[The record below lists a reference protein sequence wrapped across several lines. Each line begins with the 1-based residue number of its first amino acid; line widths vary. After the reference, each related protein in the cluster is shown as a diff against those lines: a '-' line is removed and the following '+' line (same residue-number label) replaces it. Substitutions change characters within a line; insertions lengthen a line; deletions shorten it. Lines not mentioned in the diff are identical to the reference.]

1 MIKNIVFDVGNVLV
15 SFNPLQYLESF
26 KLDKDV
32 KDHIME
38 AIFKSKEW
46 IELDRGTLTEDEA
59 VQMFCLSSEEHSEAI
74 KAIMANWMSMLTP
87 IEESISILKELKRRE
102 YKIYI
107 LSNYHEK
114 SFKYINENNEFFSL
128 IDGKVVS
135 SEIKLL
141 KPEKEIYEELINK
154 YSLKAEECLFID
166 DTLTNIEAAKEIGI
180 KGVWF
185 KNPNELRKELTIKK
199 IL

>member
-26 KLDKDV
+26 KLDEDV
-32 KDHIME
+32 KDDIME

-59 VQMFCLSSEEHSEAI
+59 VEMFCSSRKEHSEAI
-74 KAIMANWMSMLTP
+74 KAIMENWMSMLTP
-87 IEESISILKELKRRE
+87 MEESISILKELKTKE
-102 YKIYI
+102 YRIYI

-114 SFKYINENNEFFSL
+114 SFKYINENNEFFRL
-128 IDGKVVS
+128 VDGKVVS
-135 SEIKLL
+135 SEVKLL
-141 KPEKEIYEELINK
+141 KPEKEIYEELLSK
-154 YSLKAEECLFID
+154 YSLKPEECLFID
-166 DTLTNIEAAKEIGI
+166 DTLVNVQAAREIGI

-185 KNPNELRKELTIKK
+185 KNPNELRKELNIKK